1 MWSRPKSSQ
10 RKSNDIFLSHEYVII
25 IRGDIDLLT
34 VWKNALTQF
43 VFNKSMLN
51 NQHEFALVILT
62 DQANWV
68 SIIYHFI
75 I

>member
-1 MWSRPKSSQ
+1 MH
-10 RKSNDIFLSHEYVII
+10 LI

-51 NQHEFALVILT
+51 NQHEFSLVILT

-68 SIIYHFI
+68 TIIYHFI
-75 I
+75 L

>member
-1 MWSRPKSSQ
+1 MIFFKSQ
-10 RKSNDIFLSHEYVII
+10 MHVI

-43 VFNKSMLN
+43 VFNKSLLN
-51 NQHEFALVILT
+51 NQHEFSLVVLT

-68 SIIYHFI
+68 TIIYHFI